1 MEAHEGLRNISQ
13 DNITHWLISSQV
25 GAWPSEKSFQRE
37 CDCQALAA
45 KHGSAPAV
53 RARAWAGG
61 AAGVGAI
68 VMDRLTCP
76 SFHVWLLWVSRDFS
90 RRPGFGSKERWL
102 IDPRVHRLPLVK
114 AWAAEARRARKAL
127 NDAGIRHG
135 DVHDANVVFDV
146 SSCADQVFRGSM
158 TDAKQLKRV
167 LMREIGIG
175 PSQSSARLVVVDFG
189 RARKADGFS
198 RWLLRACGDDHRM
211 VDPQDCE
218 RVSDVT
224 ELDSRISDLDSE
236 AYIGKVPDTLKGGL
250 AGLQAS
256 LDSLG

>member
-1 MEAHEGLRNISQ
+1 M
-13 DNITHWLISSQV
+13 
-25 GAWPSEKSFQRE
+25 
-37 CDCQALAA
+37 
-45 KHGSAPAV
+45 
-53 RARAWAGG
+53 
-61 AAGVGAI
+61 
-68 VMDRLTCP
+68 
-76 SFHVWLLWVSRDFS
+76 
-90 RRPGFGSKERWL
+90 

-114 AWAAEARRARKAL
+114 AWAAEARKVRRAL
-127 NDAGIRHG
+127 NDSGIRHG

-158 TDAKQLKRV
+158 GDAKQLKRV
-167 LMREIGIG
+167 LMREIGRG
-175 PSQSSARLVVVDFG
+175 PSLSSAKLVVVDFG

-218 RVSDVT
+218 RVSDITDV
-224 ELDSRISDLDSE
+224 DMCVSDLESE

-256 LDSLG
+256 FASP

>member
-1 MEAHEGLRNISQ
+1 M
-13 DNITHWLISSQV
+13 
-25 GAWPSEKSFQRE
+25 KSRRLDAVDAAARE
-37 CDCQALAA
+37 PTRLAREPRPCRD
-45 KHGSAPAV
+45 GF
-53 RARAWAGG
+53 ARH
-61 AAGVGAI
+61 
-68 VMDRLTCP
+68 R
-76 SFHVWLLWVSRDFS
+76 LLWVSRDFS

-114 AWAAEARRARKAL
+114 AWASEARRARKAL

-146 SSCADQVFRGSM
+146 SSCADKVFRGSM
-158 TDAKQLKRV
+158 GDAKALKRV
-167 LMREIGIG
+167 LMREIGKG
-175 PSQSSARLVVVDFG
+175 PSQSSAKLVVVDFG

-224 ELDSRISDLDSE
+224 DVDMCVDDLESE

-256 LDSLG
+256 FESL